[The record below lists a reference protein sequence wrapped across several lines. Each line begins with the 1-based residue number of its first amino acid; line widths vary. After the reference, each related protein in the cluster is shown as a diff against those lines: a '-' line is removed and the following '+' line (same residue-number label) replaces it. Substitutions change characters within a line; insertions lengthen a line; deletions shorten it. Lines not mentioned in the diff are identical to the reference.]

1 MGSYSSITQKQA
13 GDNRKARKTEYG
25 SLSLSRFRNQAP
37 WRWVGRFPPCATCQ
51 TRLASTGPGR
61 GPIRLGRM
69 GRPVV
74 LPNKLGTWLIDWCL
88 CVNCEIEMDRWRN
101 KWGRRCIYRRHW
113 CLPDHSGEQRKRERG
128 VWRAMEWLRHKIRK
142 HQMLPQLFTSFL
154 FIPFFIHL
162 LHPPTHI
169 SFSFYSR
176 WFIMNTCSLLLL
188 LF

>member
-1 MGSYSSITQKQA
+1 MTVSRPFSTLCHVSDAACQYWSWKGSHTSRENGSSCCVAEQA
-13 GDNRKARKTEYG
+13 WN
-25 SLSLSRFRNQAP
+25 
-37 WRWVGRFPPCATCQ
+37 
-51 TRLASTGPGR
+51 
-61 GPIRLGRM
+61 
-69 GRPVV
+69 
-74 LPNKLGTWLIDWCL
+74 LIDWCL